1 MQTVPIT
8 KLNPHPDNSYYFD
21 DITGESWD
29 NFLRSIKTSGV
40 KVEILVTQDMTIV
53 SGHQRIRACKE
64 LGINEVRVHVTHYDD
79 EDSILKDMIEINVMQ
94 RGIGNI
100 NPVKM
105 GRCIKTLERIYGIQH
120 GGDRS
125 RANNYLLDTKPRTEQ
140 EFADKLGISLP
151 SLKNYKKL
159 AELIPEVQDFLATG
173 MINPTTALALA
184 RQLSSDDQ
192 IRLLSQLDAA
202 KKYTK
207 DEIQRAIN
215 DMKQQADTLAAEN
228 RRLKDENRRLSVKD
242 DEAKLLSLAE
252 ENKALRDEVSKQKI
266 EIETYRKQVYPN
278 WDNAKQGDVL
288 FDICR
293 KCIDF
298 QNQVLSPI
306 ENGDAIYAT
315 DGSDVLHNRVEKTL
329 LSLIDSAQRIIK
341 RMNTV
346 EVIDIRM
353 E

>member
-40 KVEILVTQDMTIV
+40 KVEVLVTQDMTIV

-64 LGINEVRVHVTHYDD
+64 LGINEVRVHVNHYDD

-105 GRCIKTLERIYGIQH
+105 GRCIKTLERIYGI
-120 GGDRS
+120 RS
-125 RANNYLLDTKPRTEQ
+125 GSAGRASLEDNNYPLKIIPRIEQ

-159 AELIPEVQDFLATG
+159 AELIPEVQGFLATG

-192 IRLLSQLDAA
+192 IRLLSQFDAA

-207 DEIQRAIN
+207 DE
-215 DMKQQADTLAAEN
+215 ML
-228 RRLKDENRRLSVKD
+228 
-242 DEAKLLSLAE
+242 
-252 ENKALRDEVSKQKI
+252 
-266 EIETYRKQVYPN
+266 
-278 WDNAKQGDVL
+278 
-288 FDICR
+288 
-293 KCIDF
+293 
-298 QNQVLSPI
+298 
-306 ENGDAIYAT
+306 YA
-315 DGSDVLHNRVEKTL
+315 
-329 LSLIDSAQRIIK
+329 
-341 RMNTV
+341 
-346 EVIDIRM
+346 
-353 E
+353 